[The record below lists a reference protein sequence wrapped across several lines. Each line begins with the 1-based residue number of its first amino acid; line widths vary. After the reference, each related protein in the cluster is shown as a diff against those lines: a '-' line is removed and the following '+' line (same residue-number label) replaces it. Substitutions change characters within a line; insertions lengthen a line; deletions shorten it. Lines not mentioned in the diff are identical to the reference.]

1 MFTNNNKKI
10 VCYFGSWSVY
20 RPGNGHFDIS
30 YIDPSLCTHLIYAF
44 AGLNEDG
51 TVKVLDPWQ
60 DLPDNGGKDGY
71 GRFNAL
77 REKSPS
83 TKIMISMGGWNEGS
97 SKYSRVM
104 SDAAIRS
111 KFVDNVVQ
119 FVKKYKFDGFDLD
132 WEYPAKRG
140 GHPEDVANL
149 VSVLKDLKERFVEEN
164 LILSIAV
171 GAAEMTASVSYDIPN
186 LSKYVDFINL
196 MTYDFHGSFDTDHK
210 IGHHAPLYA
219 SSTETGEKR
228 KMNIDSAVKYWLSQ
242 GAPAEKLILGT
253 GFYGRSFTLENP
265 ANHEIGD
272 SFTGPGAAGPYTREA
287 GILGF
292 NEIGE
297 TQKQKTWKLGFS
309 QEQKVPYAYLD
320 NQWIGYDNCNSLT
333 EKAEYAKRM
342 GLGGAMIWSI
352 ETDDF
357 KGICGEKYPLLNSL
371 NKSLRN

>member
-1 MFTNNNKKI
+1 MKESLISIIYKKKLVNFVKI
-10 VCYFGSWSVY
+10 Y
-20 RPGNGHFDIS
+20 RIIILF
-30 YIDPSLCTHLIYAF
+30 L
-44 AGLNEDG
+44 
-51 TVKVLDPWQ
+51 
-60 DLPDNGGKDGY
+60 
-71 GRFNAL
+71 
-77 REKSPS
+77 
-83 TKIMISMGGWNEGS
+83 
-97 SKYSRVM
+97 KYSKRVMSLNCRVM

-228 KMNIDSAVKYWLSQ
+228 KMNIVSR
-242 GAPAEKLILGT
+242 KL
-253 GFYGRSFTLENP
+253 FTNRFFL
-265 ANHEIGD
+265 
-272 SFTGPGAAGPYTREA
+272 
-287 GILGF
+287 
-292 NEIGE
+292 
-297 TQKQKTWKLGFS
+297 FS
-309 QEQKVPYAYLD
+309 
-320 NQWIGYDNCNSLT
+320 I
-333 EKAEYAKRM
+333 
-342 GLGGAMIWSI
+342 
-352 ETDDF
+352 
-357 KGICGEKYPLLNSL
+357 
-371 NKSLRN
+371 